1 MDLDPAQG
9 SLPDSGGVRES
20 RDSLARFW
28 LLARHSRDIL
38 LFMRRDDGRLL
49 EVNQAAVAAYGYS
62 RDELLALTIH
72 DLRAPGTRG
81 QATEQTAKADAHGLL
96 FETWHVRKDGTTF
109 PVEVSS
115 RGASIEGTAT
125 LISVVRDISQRRQAE
140 DALRLSE
147 EKFAKIFES
156 NPTAIC
162 LTRLADSRIVDANP
176 AFSELSGY
184 SRPEF
189 FGRTILELKMWPSIE
204 DRDRFIEDLRRDGSL
219 RHRHQAIRIKS
230 GELREFLASA
240 ETLTIEGEALML
252 STWLDITERRRAEEE
267 LAAAGRAKDQF
278 IAQLSHELRTPL
290 TPAVAAMALLRTDAR
305 LPADVRRTLAM
316 VSRNLDLEVRLIAD
330 LLDVSRVVSGKLHV
344 EKLPVDVATA
354 IREAAA
360 IVDADLEDREQTLA
374 IETPSAPYFTMGDTA
389 RLQQVFWNL
398 LRNAIKFSADR
409 GHIVIRARVAP
420 VERCPLDADPCSLGI
435 ESCPLPAPSPAGD
448 GRRGGNLVVE
458 VIDEGSGID
467 PQTLP
472 RLFNAFEQD
481 EKARGSGGLGLGLS
495 ICRAI
500 VEMHGGT
507 IAAHSEG
514 PGRGATFTVRLPL
527 AQCALAGGAERPRRA
542 EAAGAVEPAPAR
554 RRPLRVLL
562 VEDHAD
568 TAEMM
573 ALLLGTMGHEAVMA
587 GTVAGGLAAAER
599 GRLDLL
605 ISDLGLPDGSGLDLI
620 GQLATRGLRIP
631 AIALSGYG
639 TPADIRKSV
648 AAGFAEHLVK
658 PLDGAGPLEAAI
670 ARLGLLERRRG

>member
-527 AQCALAGGAERPRRA
+527 AQCALAGGAEHPRRA

-587 GTVAGGLAAAER
+587 GTVAGGLAAAEQ